1 MLAVLLVMPSGVCL
15 AAAAIVGERCRRLY
29 CQVARCR
36 ATLADATT
44 EHPAETSP

>member
-1 MLAVLLVMPSGVCL
+1 MIWLLISPSVSL
-15 AAAAIVGERCRRLY
+15 AAAAVLAERCRRLY

-36 ATLADATT
+36 ATLTDATT